1 MEKIVWHSLTAEQA
15 LKKLSSSKRGLDD
28 VEVKTKL
35 KQFGYNKLPE
45 EKRLSGLSV
54 LFNQLRSPLVYVLIG
69 AAVITFILQDY
80 IDLAIILLAIFI
92 NTTLGFYQENKAN
105 KSVTYLRKLVTLKA
119 KVLRNGHKVQV
130 NAINIVPGDIVFLEA
145 GDKVPADCRLITSDN
160 LHINESALTGE
171 SVPAMKI
178 TEKLAK
184 GAGLGDRHNMA
195 FSGTGVTAGRGTA
208 VVTTTG
214 LQTQIGEITRLIQE
228 TPEDLTPLQLQLASF
243 SKMLTYVVLLISV
256 LIIII
261 GKLQGRPIFGFGDS
275 ARESM
280 LNVAAAIAV
289 AAIPEGLLISVTA
302 ILAIGMQAILRRK
315 ALVRKLIA
323 AETLG
328 SVSIICTDKTGT
340 LTEGK
345 MQIEEIITAASQE
358 IKRKSLHY
366 EHSGHLSDHDLI
378 LKISF
383 LCNNA
388 IIENPDEELEKTK
401 IIGMPTE
408 AALLQ
413 GAIHA
418 ATPIKKIAL
427 QQPRLTEIPFDSK
440 IKYMATLH
448 MLDKRQNVIYV
459 KGAPEKVF
467 EMCSKVRIGG
477 KKKSLTKAKIESLKK
492 EYEKLTSQGLRL
504 LAFGYKKVPPSVK
517 QLSDQDLNDMIFIGF
532 VALKD
537 PLRKEAK
544 ETIKLTKK
552 AGIRPIII
560 TGDHKLTAKAIAAE
574 LGMRVGAKNIIE
586 GEDLDKMSDEEL
598 LSRVSEIDI
607 YARVEP
613 AHKLRV
619 IDAWQAKGEVVAM
632 TGDGVNDAPAIKSAD
647 IGIALGSG
655 TDVAKETSDIILL
668 DNNFK
673 TIVAAVERGRI
684 IFDNIK
690 KVILYLLSDSF
701 SEIILIA
708 GALLLNL
715 PLPLIPA
722 QIIWINLITDGFPN
736 LALTFEPGE
745 KEVMKEKPRKKNAKI
760 LDKEMKIL
768 IFIVAVITDLI
779 LLGIFY
785 ILLKMNFYSIEHIRT
800 FIFATLGLDS
810 LFYVFSVRSL
820 RHTILTLNPF
830 SNKFLILAVI
840 VGFALQLLAIYEPH
854 MQIIFETVNLSIFDW
869 ILIFVL
875 GIIEILAIEI
885 TKYYFIVKKKQSV

>member
-1 MEKIVWHSLTAEQA
+1 MEKTIWHSLTTEQT
-15 LKKLSSSKRGLDD
+15 LKKLNSSKRGLDD
-28 VEVKTKL
+28 IEVKTRH

-45 EKRLSGLSV
+45 EKKLSSLKI
-54 LFNQLRSPLVYVLIG
+54 LFNQFKSPLVYVLIG
-69 AAVITFILQDY
+69 AAVITFVLQNY

-92 NTTLGFYQENKAN
+92 NATLGFYQENKAN
-105 KSVTYLRKLVTLKA
+105 KSVTYLRKLITQKA
-119 KVLRNGHKVQV
+119 KVMRNGHEVQI
-130 NAINIVPGDIVFLEA
+130 NAQYLVPGDVIFLEA
-145 GDKVPADCRLITSDN
+145 GDKVPADCRLITIDN
-160 LHINESALTGE
+160 LHINESNLTGE
-171 SVPAMKI
+171 SFPAVKI
-178 TEKLAK
+178 IEKLDK
-184 GAGLGDRHNMA
+184 GKALGDRDNMA
-195 FSGTGVTAGRGTA
+195 FSGTVVIMGRGTA

-214 LQTQIGEITRLIQE
+214 LHTQLGEITKLVQE

-243 SKMLTYVVLLISV
+243 SKMLTYVILLVSI

-261 GKLQGRPIFGFGDS
+261 GKLQGRPIFGFGES

-280 LNVAAAIAV
+280 LSMAVAVAV

-302 ILAIGMQAILRRK
+302 ILAIGMQDILRRK

-328 SVSIICTDKTGT
+328 SVSVICTDKTGT
-340 LTEGK
+340 LTEGR
-345 MQIEEIITAASQE
+345 MQVEKIITADAQE
-358 IKRKSLHY
+358 IKQKNLKY
-366 EHSGHLSDHDLI
+366 EHSGHLSDHDLM

-388 IIENPDEELEKTK
+388 IIENPEEGLEKTK

-418 ATPIKKIAL
+418 ATPIKEIAK
-427 QQPRLTEIPFDSK
+427 QQPRLAEIPFDSS
-440 IKYMATLH
+440 IKYMATLNK
-448 MLDKRQNVIYV
+448 LDNKHNVIYA
-459 KGAPEKVF
+459 KGAPEKIF
-467 EMCSKVRIGG
+467 EMCTKVRIGG
-477 KKKSLTKAKIESLKK
+477 KKKTLTKTKVESLKK

-504 LAFGYKKVPPSVK
+504 LAFSYKKISTNTNKVTS
-517 QLSDQDLNDMIFIGF
+517 QNLDEMIFLGF
-532 VALKD
+532 IALKD

-552 AGIRPIII
+552 AGIKTIII
-560 TGDHKLTAKAIAAE
+560 TGDHKLTAKAIAVE

-586 GEDLDKMSDEEL
+586 GKDLDKMSDEEL
-598 LSRVSEIDI
+598 LSRVSEIDV

-613 AHKLRV
+613 AHKLRI

-655 TDVAKETSDIILL
+655 TDVAKESSDIILL

-690 KVILYLLSDSF
+690 KVILYLLSGSF
-701 SEIILIA
+701 SEIILVI

-715 PLPLIPA
+715 PLPVLA
-722 QIIWINLITDGFPN
+722 GQIIWVNLITDGFPS

-745 KEVMKEKPRKKNAKI
+745 KDIMKRKPRKKNAKI
-760 LDKEMKIL
+760 LDKQMKIL
-768 IFIVAVITDLI
+768 IFIVTIVTNI
-779 LLGIFY
+779 LLLSIFY
-785 ILLKMNFYSIEHIRT
+785 VLLKTSGYSLEHIRT
-800 FIFATLGLDS
+800 FIFASLGLNS
-810 LFYVFSVRSL
+810 LFYIFSVRSL
-820 RHTILTLNPF
+820 HHTIFTLNPF
-830 SNKFLILAVI
+830 SNKSLVLAVI
-840 VGFALQLLAIYEPH
+840 IGLALQLLAIYEPH

-869 ILIFVL
+869 ILIFIL
-875 GIIEILAIEI
+875 GIIGILAIEI
-885 TKYYFIVKKKQSV
+885 TKYYLIIKKQTN